1 MAKNETHTVRPRVT
15 ESQHHDESP
24 ETTATPSRR
33 RLLHLLGAG
42 GVAGIAG
49 CATDTGQEGV
59 GTDTTTDT
67 QTTGNGLQKSASI
80 ALKENVTA
88 DYWAPV
94 TPVTPYWTNI
104 WEPLIWAS
112 KDMQKVPWL
121 AKSWERTGDK
131 TWVFEIR
138 DGVTFHNGK
147 PLDADAVIFSF
158 DELLT
163 VGGGWPQSWLHIKPE
178 GLTKIDDMTVEFT
191 TTDVYPSFPGS
202 IAHNFVA
209 IVHPDTNENDE
220 FVGTGPYQLEGVKQG
235 QHVKVSAF
243 DEYWND
249 PPKTQKLTFRVI
261 ADSNTRANALQ
272 AHDIDVAFDLPNNKV
287 DSFRHSEKTDVV
299 KQLAPHAHYFEIN
312 TAKTPTDDV
321 KLRKALNFAVSQE
334 SIVKNVKDD
343 IGVPAR
349 GPIAKIIPWAAHD
362 SLPEYGPDVAKAK
375 SLVGESNYDGDP
387 LQLLVSTEE
396 PTQAKLLAEAVQ
408 HSIQEV
414 GVNVEIQVREQA
426 AFQEALKEGNG
437 HLFLVTHGTN
447 SVAADYIL
455 YDFYYSKGCCSN
467 WYEIG
472 AEFDSLVLKGN
483 RSGDLDVKKEA
494 YGKAQRIMM
503 EKAVIIPLY
512 YKEYVVGTSK
522 DIEEL
527 DVRPIKAMVRWPPL
541 QHRT

>member
-1 MAKNETHTVRPRVT
+1 MADQDSPAEHGQRDA
-15 ESQHHDESP
+15 SLHHSNN
-24 ETTATPSRR
+24 TSRR
-33 RLLHLLGAG
+33 RLLRLLGASSTVG
-42 GVAGIAG
+42 LAG
-49 CATDTGQEGV
+49 CFAGENAGEDNDDTET
-59 GTDTTTDT
+59 GTEPVKE
-67 QTTGNGLQKSASI
+67 LQKSATI

-88 DYWAPV
+88 DFWAPV
-94 TPVTPYWTNI
+94 TSVTPYWTNI

-147 PLDADAVIFSF
+147 PLNANAVIFSF
-158 DELLT
+158 EELLT

-178 GLTKIDDMTVEFT
+178 GLRKIDDMTVEFT
-191 TTDVYPSFPGS
+191 TTDVYPSFPGT

-220 FVGTGPYQLEGVKQG
+220 LVGTGPYQLEGVKQG

-243 DEYWND
+243 DEYWNG
-249 PPKTQKLTFRVI
+249 PPKTQQLTYRVI

-272 AHDIDVAFDLPNNKV
+272 AHEIDVAFDLPKNKV
-287 DSFRHSEKTDVV
+287 DSLKQSKKTDMI

-312 TAKTPTDDV
+312 TAKAPTNDV
-321 KLRKALNFAVSQE
+321 KLRKALNFAISQE
-334 SIVKNVKDD
+334 SIVENVMNG

-349 GPIAKIIPWAAHD
+349 GPIAEIIPWAAHD
-362 SLPEYGPDVAKAK
+362 SLPEYGPDVKKAK
-375 SLVGESNYDGDP
+375 TLVGESNYDGES
-387 LQLLVSTEE
+387 LQLLVNTEE

-408 HSIQEV
+408 HPLQEV

-426 AFQEALKEGNG
+426 SFQEALKKGDG

-455 YDFYYSKGCCSN
+455 YDFYYSEGCCSQ

-472 AEFDSLVLKGN
+472 EEFDSLVLKGN
-483 RSGDLDVKKEA
+483 QSGDLDVKKEA
-494 YGKAQRIMM
+494 YGKAQQIMM
-503 EKAVIIPLY
+503 EKAVIIPMY
-512 YKEYVVGTSK
+512 YKEYLVGTYQ
-522 DIEEL
+522 DIEEP

-541 QHRT
+541 QHRK